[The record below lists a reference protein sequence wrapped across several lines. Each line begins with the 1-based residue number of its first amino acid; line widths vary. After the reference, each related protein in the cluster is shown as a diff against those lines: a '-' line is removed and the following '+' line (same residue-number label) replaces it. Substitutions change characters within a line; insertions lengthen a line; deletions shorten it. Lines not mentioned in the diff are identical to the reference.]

1 MYALRDVPGK
11 GKGLVA
17 IEDIPKG
24 TRVLLEQPVI
34 TTPERQRDDEWL
46 KTHISQQVDSLSEH
60 QRQSFLSMHNL
71 YPYQNVAEQSLGII
85 RTNSLPIEADGI
97 GAGIFLKA
105 CLINHSCDNNA
116 QKNWNQSIKRHTVH
130 ALRDIP
136 KGEEITI
143 YYLGLDSSR
152 AIRQKK
158 LQDKFGFLCSCRLC
172 SLPTEQ
178 SQDNDKRLERIN
190 RLDDLIGLDGMQM
203 IFSLRTLR
211 YVDERVHLYNEQG
224 PGNSGLPR
232 AYLDAAQ
239 IAIAN
244 GDLAR
249 GHVFAER
256 AVEGWRTALGSD
268 SKETIEYGSLAQN
281 PAKLQLYG
289 HSMKW
294 KTSSDEVPQGLDP
307 NDFEDWLWRREEPR
321 KLDQLGQLT
330 DLRNYKIFP
339 GFAALPNSN
348 SVDLEFYGKVDGTY
362 KPLHYWCFLGEIV
375 DSITLHH
382 LELELMDVDDKKI
395 PLHFNT
401 DGRGSELEPAKIQR
415 GHTVAVLYAQRH
427 VFMYGDPGIRHENPQ
442 MLKIFPVS
450 LKKLLE
456 LNDQV
461 QQFSTKVDGTRTCHG
476 CSKKAESLNRCG
488 KCSLFWYC
496 DNGCQRIGWNERG
509 HKADCKLL
517 KDPDLRGLFVL
528 KWD

>member
-1 MYALRDVPGK
+1 MQRMNSGSMYALINVPGR

-17 IEDIPKG
+17 IENIPKG
-24 TRVLLEQPVI
+24 TRILLEKP
-34 TTPERQRDDEWL
+34 DDEWL
-46 KTHISQQVDSLSEH
+46 KTHISQQVDSLSEL
-60 QRQSFLSMHNL
+60 QRQSFLSLHNL
-71 YPYQNVAEQSLGII
+71 YPYQNVAEQPMELEGGVF
-85 RTNSLPIEADGI
+85 LEA
-97 GAGIFLKA
+97 
-105 CLINHSCDNNA
+105 CRINHACDNNA
-116 QKNWNQSIKRHTVH
+116 QKHWNQCIKRHTVH

-152 AIRQKK
+152 EVRQKK

-172 SLPTEQ
+172 SLPAEL
-178 SQDNDKRLERIN
+178 SQENDKRLERIDH
-190 RLDDLIGLDGMQM
+190 LDDLIGRDGMQM
-203 IFSLRTLR
+203 KFSLRTLR
-211 YVDERVHLYNEQG
+211 YVDERVRLYNKQG

-249 GHVFAER
+249 GRIFAER
-256 AVEGWRTALGSD
+256 AVEGWLTAYGSD
-268 SKETIEYGSLAQN
+268 SKEVIDHGSLARN

-289 HSMKW
+289 LCMKW
-294 KTSSDEVPQGLDP
+294 KTSLDEVPQGLDP
-307 NDFEDWLWRREEPR
+307 NDFEDWLWRREKPK
-321 KLDQLGQLT
+321 KLEQLGQLT
-330 DLRNYKIFP
+330 DLRNYEIFP

-348 SVDLEFYGKVDGTY
+348 SVDLDFYEEVDGTY
-362 KPLHYWCFLGEIV
+362 QPLRRWCFLGEIV

-382 LELELMDVDDKKI
+382 LELELTDVDGKNI

-401 DGRGSELEPAKIQR
+401 DGRGIELAPAQIQK
-415 GHTVAVLYAQRH
+415 GYTVAVLYAQRH
-427 VFMYGDPGIRHENPQ
+427 VFMYGDPGIRHEDPQ
-442 MLKIFPVS
+442 KLKVFPVS
-450 LKKLLE
+450 LKKLLG

-461 QQFSTKVDGTRTCHG
+461 QQFSTEVDGIRTCHG
-476 CSKKAESLNRCG
+476 CRKKAASLNRCG

-496 DNGCQRIGWNERG
+496 DSRCQRTGWNEGG

-517 KDPDLRGLFVL
+517 KDPDFRGLFFL